1 LFVEARQIYEEAL
14 SKLTSVRDFG
24 IVYNA
29 FLKFEESM
37 LEVESKAS
45 NSDK

>member
-1 LFVEARQIYEEAL
+1 MFVEARQIYEEAL

-37 LEVESKAS
+37 LEVERKTS

>member
-1 LFVEARQIYEEAL
+1 MFVEARQIYEEAL

-37 LEVESKAS
+37 LEVESQES

>member
-1 LFVEARQIYEEAL
+1 MFVEARQIYEEAL

-37 LEVESKAS
+37 LEVDSKESKS
-45 NSDK
+45 EK